1 MLLAQGPLAAR
12 STPVRSGTTGA
23 RRAREIAQA
32 GCRRGGR
39 MQRVAKS
46 PCPLNGAS

>member
-12 STPVRSGTTGA
+12 STLVRSGTTGA

-32 GCRRGGR
+32 GMPEGR
-39 MQRVAKS
+39 PNATG
-46 PCPLNGAS
+46 C